1 MQKIN
6 NLVSVIIP
14 AYNAE
19 RFIKETI
26 DSVKNQTYASW
37 EIIVVNDGSTDTTVE
52 IINKE
57 LSERI
62 RLINQDNA
70 GVSAARN
77 KGILFAKGEYLVFF
91 DSDDLMTPDFLLER
105 VKVLDENPLLGFV
118 GGIIETFPEK
128 HLRKAAAEDP
138 QNEIF
143 FFENN
148 LGTGPSNYMI
158 RKQVVLTNNIKFN
171 TALSSTA
178 DRFFILQLA
187 QVTKGKLLETENGRM
202 LYRINDQSMSH
213 KVSPALIRDNE
224 KFYNEILKAGL
235 LPDKRKNEF
244 KGLFFFSLAM
254 GFRQVGYW
262 GSFIKYCV
270 RSFLVSPLQFVKSV
284 FKKR

>member
-1 MQKIN
+1 MPEISG
-6 NLVSVIIP
+6 LVSIIIP

-19 RFIKETI
+19 KFIQETI
-26 DSVKNQTYASW
+26 DSVKQQTYSSW
-37 EIIVVNDGSTDTTVE
+37 EIIVVNDGSTDTTTAIV
-52 IINKE
+52 NKE
-57 LSERI
+57 LSERVQ
-62 RLINQDNA
+62 LVNQENA

-91 DSDDLMTPDFLLER
+91 DADDLMTPAFLFER
-105 VKVLDENPLLGFV
+105 VKALDENPHLGFV

-143 FFENN
+143 FFETNM
-148 LGTGPSNYMI
+148 GTGPSNYMV
-158 RKQVVLTNNIKFN
+158 RKKILLDSNIKYN

-178 DRFFILQLA
+178 DRFFILQMA
-187 QVTKGKLLETENGRM
+187 AVSKGKLLETENGRM

-224 KFYNEILKAGL
+224 KFYYESLKAGL
-235 LPDKRKNEF
+235 LPVKRKLEF
-244 KGLFFFSLAM
+244 KAIFFFSLAM
-254 GFRQVGYW
+254 GFRQVAYW
-262 GSFIKYCV
+262 GSFIKYCLK
-270 RSFLVSPLQFVKSV
+270 SFLASPFQFIKLV